1 MQRHALKDSVIQQIK
16 SMPMLKQD
24 LAYANFCSVRTIE
37 RKLEANHPILTTID
51 NIKIIQSYIVG
62 ELMETKDF
70 MTHLRDN

>member
-1 MQRHALKDSVIQQIK
+1 
-16 SMPMLKQD
+16 MLKQD
-24 LAYANFCSVRTIE
+24 LAYANFCSIRTIE

-70 MTHLRDN
+70 MTHL